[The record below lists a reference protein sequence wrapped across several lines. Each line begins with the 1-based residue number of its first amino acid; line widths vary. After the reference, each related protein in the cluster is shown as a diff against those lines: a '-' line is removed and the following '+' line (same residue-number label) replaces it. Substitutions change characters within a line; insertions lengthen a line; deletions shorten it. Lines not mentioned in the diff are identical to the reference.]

1 METYI
6 VLVNFTQQ
14 GIAKI
19 KESPAWIDAAR
30 QAVEEA
36 GGKWLGWYLTMG
48 RYDVVLIVQAFDS
61 KIIASV
67 TLAMEH
73 RAMFA
78 PRPCLP
84 LLRRSSGKCLP
95 VCRNHPGI

>member
-67 TLAMEH
+67 MLAIGASGNVRTETLPAFTEEELREMLT
-73 RAMFA
+73 R
-78 PRPCLP
+78 LP
-84 LLRRSSGKCLP
+84 
-95 VCRNHPGI
+95 

>member
-48 RYDVVLIVQAFDS
+48 RYDVVLIVQVFDS

-67 TLAMEH
+67 MLAH
-73 RAMFA
+73 RSIGQCSHRDPA
-78 PRPCLP
+78 CLY
-84 LLRRSSGKCLP
+84 
-95 VCRNHPGI
+95 

>member
-1 METYI
+1 

-30 QAVEEA
+30 QVVEEA

-67 TLAMEH
+67 ILAIGASGNVRTETLPAFTEEELREMLT
-73 RAMFA
+73 R
-78 PRPCLP
+78 
-84 LLRRSSGKCLP
+84 LL
-95 VCRNHPGI
+95 